1 MTEFHSLPSMLCNRP
16 VLYSMSI
23 IIFMFIPVFFNRGSV
38 EPLCSA
44 KHVVGFLEDSLFYLR
59 GNDFLLQHVEFRLQ
73 VG

>member
-44 KHVVGFLEDSLFYLR
+44 KHVVGFLEDSLFYL
-59 GNDFLLQHVEFRLQ
+59 GEMISCFSMLNSDSK
-73 VG
+73 